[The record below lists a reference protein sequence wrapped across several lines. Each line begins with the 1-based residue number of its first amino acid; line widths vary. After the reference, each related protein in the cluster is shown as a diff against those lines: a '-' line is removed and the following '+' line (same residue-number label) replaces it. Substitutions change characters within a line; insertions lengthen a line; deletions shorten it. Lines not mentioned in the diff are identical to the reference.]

1 MQCRVHSVHTVN
13 THHCSFFPG
22 YSYNSWMFCSNTVS
36 CTLTV
41 CTECTRHCITAEQPA
56 IIGIPWKER
65 TMVGI
70 NCMYRMY
77 TTLYYCRTSSYYTIV
92 LSFQGIPIIAGCS
105 AVIQC
110 LVHSVHTVN
119 THHCSFFP
127 GYPYNSWMFCS
138 NTVSCTGYPGKKEQ
152 WWVLTVCTECTRHC
166 ITAEQPA
173 IIGIS
178 WKERTMVG
186 INCVYRMYSRVSQ

>member
-1 MQCRVHSVHTVN
+1 
-13 THHCSFFPG
+13 
-22 YSYNSWMFCSNTVS
+22 
-36 CTLTV
+36 V

-70 NCMYRMY
+70 NCE
-77 TTLYYCRTSSYYTIV
+77 LIPTIV

-105 AVIQC
+105 AVMQC
-110 LVHSVHTVN
+110 RVHSVHTVN

-127 GYPYNSWMFCS
+127 GYSYNSWMS
-138 NTVSCTGYPGKKEQ
+138 
-152 WWVLTVCTECTRHC
+152 RHC
-166 ITAEQPA
+166 ITAEHPA
-173 IIGIS
+173 IIGIP

-186 INCVYRMYSRVSQ
+186 INCMYRMYKTLYYCRTSSYYRNTLERKNNGGY